1 MIRRPLVVALAA
13 VVVAASCGGGDDT
26 AGTPDDSSAG
36 STGSTVEEQRV
47 DTTPP
52 EPTDSAAPEST
63 DRPDTTPPETTPVE
77 PILAVPDAEVITQT
91 TPTSG
96 GGTRP
101 LLSWEPV
108 DGAATYLVIVFTA
121 EEAPYWSTITD
132 QTETH
137 VGGAVAIPDGV
148 DGPEVAD
155 GYSWAVYADDETGT
169 PIASSPIRPIS
180 P

>member
-1 MIRRPLVVALAA
+1 MTWRLLVGVLAA
-13 VVVAASCGGGDDT
+13 AMVAASCGGGDDT
-26 AGTPDDSSAG
+26 AETAAESTAESPPSS
-36 STGSTVEEQRV
+36 VEEQRV

-52 EPTDSAAPEST
+52 EPTESAAPEST
-63 DRPDTTPPETTPVE
+63 VPPETAPAE
-77 PILAVPDAEVITQT
+77 PILAVPDADVITQT
-91 TPTSG
+91 TATSG

-108 DGAATYLVIVFTA
+108 DGAASYLVIVFTA

-132 QTETH
+132 QPETY
-137 VGGAVAIPDGV
+137 VGGAAAIPDGV

-155 GYSWAVYADDETGT
+155 GYSWAVYADDETGA
-169 PIASSPIRPIS
+169 PIASSPIRPIA